1 MSKKNYKARRRIS
14 VIFALLT
21 LIILLLALSILSSKN
36 GALNINLPFI
46 DLHNAQNSTSLDVKL
61 SFIENHLSYML

>member
-21 LIILLLALSILSSKN
+21 LIILLLSLSILSSKN

-46 DLHNAQNSTSLDVKL
+46 DLQ
-61 SFIENHLSYML
+61 